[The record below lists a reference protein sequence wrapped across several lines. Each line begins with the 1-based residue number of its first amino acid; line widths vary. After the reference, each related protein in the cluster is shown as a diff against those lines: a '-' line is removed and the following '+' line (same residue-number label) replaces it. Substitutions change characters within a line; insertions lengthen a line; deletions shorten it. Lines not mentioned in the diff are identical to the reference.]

1 MTCPLCSSNTP
12 LHHTEVSG
20 GPFGASVTLCETC
33 LTQLTGLPDPNHWR
47 GLAGA
52 MWSEEPA
59 VQVLAARMLLRLS
72 EHDWARDLTDQLY
85 LDDEIRAWADN
96 VALVTNHRDS
106 NGVPLAVG
114 DTVILVKDLV
124 VKGAGFTVKRG
135 TSVRGI
141 SLMVGNDAHI
151 EGRVAGQRIIILT
164 EFVKKK

>member
-1 MTCPLCSSNTP
+1 
-12 LHHTEVSG
+12 
-20 GPFGASVTLCETC
+20 
-33 LTQLTGLPDPNHWR
+33 
-47 GLAGA
+47 

-85 LDDEIRAWADN
+85 LDDETRAWADN

-124 VKGAGFTVKRG
+124 VKGAGFTAKRG
-135 TSVRGI
+135 TSVLGI

-151 EGRVAGQRIIILT
+151 EGQVAGQRIIILT